1 MKFIKHTIYILFL
14 SLAIN
19 AYSQYIPSTTTE
31 YSKPENGSIGSEKF
45 TFSLYNSFITI
56 ADNYYNTSKK
66 YGPLYLDETGFDKD
80 GFYFE
85 FYKPDIK
92 SDPLGFTSGKAL
104 IAYKFIYTSKG
115 GSILYISEAKIIS
128 KQVSVKTFYTKEG
141 YNKVNSNR
149 SSSNSELKETNFNIS
164 DVVMNSTT
172 LSQIMAKINFSFE
185 QSGEKTKSDDG
196 RFVTVR
202 YKNSSLVT
210 PLVTYTVQG
219 DVKQI
224 MFLMPL
230 SNSNSIGKDLIRKFG
245 TKFVDGTEV
254 VQRGNITYDIRS
266 KDEIG
271 MIVIY

>member
-1 MKFIKHTIYILFL
+1 MKFIKHTICILFL
-14 SLAIN
+14 SLGIN

-56 ADNYYNTSKK
+56 VDNYYNTSKK
-66 YGPLYLDETGFDKD
+66 YGPLYLDETGYDKD

-92 SDPLGFTSGKAL
+92 SDPLGFTGGKAL

-115 GSILYISEAKIIS
+115 GGILYISEAKIIS
-128 KQVSVKTFYTKEG
+128 KQVSIKTFYTKEG
-141 YNKVNSNR
+141 YNKVNSNQ
-149 SSSNSELKETNFNIS
+149 SSSNSELKETNFDVS

-202 YKNSSLVT
+202 YKNSSLIT

-219 DVKQI
+219 NVKQI

-230 SNSNSIGKDLIRKFG
+230 SNSNSIGQDLIRKFG